1 MSPDDRTTIPQ
12 LLATTVA
19 RVGDQSALGVIRD
32 GQLFWRTWAQVDA
45 DVRRLAEALS
55 RAAVRPGDRVAQFAE
70 NRYEWIVTDLAIL
83 SLGAVH
89 VPLHSALSVDQIA
102 AQLADSGAML
112 LFVSSAAPSALTRRI
127 DPSVRIILHDPPV
140 AEGLRPAGPRRAGK
154 LAAIENLDAF
164 EKPEIRNP
172 KSEIT
177 SPQPDDLATLLYTS
191 GTTDQPRG
199 VMLSHRNL
207 VTNAIAT
214 TLAVGGSDDETRL
227 CFLPLSHVYART
239 CDLYSW
245 LYRGT
250 RLVLAE
256 SRETIVRDCQIAQPT
271 VLNGVPYFYQKIA
284 QQLQAAG
291 ETGKQGAIRNLLG
304 GNLKRCFCGGAA
316 VAPEVE
322 ALFAEQG
329 LPLLSGYGLTEA
341 SPVVS
346 ATSLENY
353 RPGTVGQPLANLEVR
368 LAADGEIMVRGPSVM
383 LGYWQDTAATDAA
396 IVDSWLHT
404 GDLGELEAEGNLRI
418 VGRKKELIV
427 LSTGKNVSPV
437 RVEQLLAGS
446 PLVEYACVVGE
457 GRPCLAALIVPNPDA
472 LRAEIRRRRLRV
484 WSKRRAVSHPAI
496 RALYRAEIDRLLQA
510 ASREEQVGP
519 FTLLPRGFSIER
531 DELTPKLSL
540 RRRQIEANFASLI
553 ARMYHSRAARR

>member
-1 MSPDDRTTIPQ
+1 MSPDDCTTLPQ

-19 RVGDQSALGVIRD
+19 RVGDQPALGAIRH
-32 GQLFWRTWAQVDA
+32 GQLSWRTWAEVDA
-45 DVRRLAEALS
+45 DVRRLAGGLR
-55 RAAVRPGDRVAQFAE
+55 RAGVGKGDRVVQFAP
-70 NRYEWIVTDLAIL
+70 NSYEWILTDLAVL
-83 SLGAVH
+83 ALGAVH
-89 VPLHSALSVDQIA
+89 VPLHHSLSARQA
-102 AQLADSGAML
+102 AEL
-112 LFVSSAAPSALTRRI
+112 LDRSAAKLLVVADRGDLPQFDPAFPVGGDATYDQLMDGPPESAATE
-127 DPSVRIILHDPPV
+127 LH
-140 AEGLRPAGPRRAGK
+140 
-154 LAAIENLDAF
+154 
-164 EKPEIRNP
+164 PE
-172 KSEIT
+172 
-177 SPQPDDLATLLYTS
+177 DLATILFTS
-191 GTTDQPRG
+191 GTTGQPQG

-214 TLAVGGSDDETRL
+214 TAAVGGGPDETRL
-227 CFLPLSHVYART
+227 CFLPLSHIYART

-256 SRETIVRDCQIAQPT
+256 SRETIVRDCQAARPT

-284 QQLQAAG
+284 QQVQAAG
-291 ETGKQGAIRNLLG
+291 QTGKQGAIQSLLG

-322 ALFAEQG
+322 ALFREQG

-353 RPGTVGQPLANLEVR
+353 RPGTVGQPLANLEVQ
-368 LAADGEIMVRGPSVM
+368 LAADGEILVRGPSVM
-383 LGYWQDTAATDAA
+383 LGYWQDTAATEAA
-396 IVDSWLHT
+396 IVDGWLRT
-404 GDLGELEAEGNLRI
+404 GDLGERDAEGNLRI
-418 VGRKKELIV
+418 VGRKKELLV

-437 RVEQLLAGS
+437 RVEQLLAS
-446 PLVEYACVVGE
+446 SRLVEYACVVGE
-457 GRPCLAALIVPNPDA
+457 GRSCLAALIVPNPDA
-472 LRAEIRRRRLRV
+472 LRAEIRRRRLWV

-519 FTLLPRGFSIER
+519 FALLPRGFSIER
-531 DELTPKLSL
+531 GELTPKLSL
-540 RRRQIEANFASLI
+540 RRRQIGANFAGLI
-553 ARMYHSRAARR
+553 ERMYHSRRARR